1 MVSMDSTEGLSPSVC
16 ATHLRPRPQY
26 LDAGVAEGAWRL
38 VQDRLQPL
46 QLGSAKDRCCTPR
59 ARGDG
64 HEASRTLGIEGAN
77 TVPHRLHR
85 AAQALGDLPRPAS
98 LGALKHDLRAPYG
111 ERVRGTQA
119 RLKPGALL
127 STRLADED
135 GWMHAQQ
142 MRSSIRS
149 HKRSDED
156 ALGRVPGRGVGT
168 PVLGGPEGMERLHD
182 RPHSGRAEVL
192 T

>member
-1 MVSMDSTEGLSPSVC
+1 MSAVSIPTPTI
-16 ATHLRPRPQY
+16 AT
-26 LDAGVAEGAWRL
+26 
-38 VQDRLQPL
+38 
-46 QLGSAKDRCCTPR
+46 
-59 ARGDG
+59 
-64 HEASRTLGIEGAN
+64 
-77 TVPHRLHR
+77 
-85 AAQALGDLPRPAS
+85 QAPGNLPRPAS
-98 LGALKHDLRAPYG
+98 LSAQEHDLRAPYG

-156 ALGRVPGRGVGT
+156 ALGPGRSAPPCRPGPGT
-168 PVLGGPEGMERLHD
+168 GDPGRRRAAVPAR
-182 RPHSGRAEVL
+182 GRAVPA
-192 T
+192 

>member
-1 MVSMDSTEGLSPSVC
+1 
-16 ATHLRPRPQY
+16 
-26 LDAGVAEGAWRL
+26 VAEDAWRL
-38 VQDRLQPL
+38 VQDRPQPL
-46 QLGSAKDRCCTPR
+46 QLGSTKDGCCTPR

-64 HEASRTLGIEGAN
+64 HEARDTFGVEGADA
-77 TVPHRLHR
+77 VPHGLDS
-85 AAQALGDLPRPAS
+85 ATQALGNLPRPAS
-98 LGALKHDLRAPYG
+98 LSAQEHDLRAPYG

-156 ALGRVPGRGVGT
+156 PLGANMVDDGQRCIVVVALW
-168 PVLGGPEGMERLHD
+168 
-182 RPHSGRAEVL
+182 
-192 T
+192 

>member
-1 MVSMDSTEGLSPSVC
+1 MSAVSIPTPTI
-16 ATHLRPRPQY
+16 AT
-26 LDAGVAEGAWRL
+26 
-38 VQDRLQPL
+38 
-46 QLGSAKDRCCTPR
+46 
-59 ARGDG
+59 
-64 HEASRTLGIEGAN
+64 
-77 TVPHRLHR
+77 
-85 AAQALGDLPRPAS
+85 QAPGNLPRLAS
-98 LGALKHDLRAPYG
+98 LSAQEHDLRAPYG

-156 ALGRVPGRGVGT
+156 ALGASADDPAADALVFAALPSASWPRTAARHRRRQATAIQVQALPDRLLSYRPRRGADRGRTALPLRGHRPDREIRVGPVAGEGHT
-168 PVLGGPEGMERLHD
+168 PR
-182 RPHSGRAEVL
+182 
-192 T
+192 